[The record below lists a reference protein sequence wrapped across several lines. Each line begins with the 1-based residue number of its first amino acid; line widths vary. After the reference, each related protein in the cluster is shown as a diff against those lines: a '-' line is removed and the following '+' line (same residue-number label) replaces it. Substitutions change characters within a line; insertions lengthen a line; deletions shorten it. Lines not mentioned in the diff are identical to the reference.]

1 MKDKQV
7 SITIEKLVAMFII
20 AKGEWDGEC
29 FVYYPKL
36 PKPFCE
42 NVALHLP
49 HCTFHGDLLSLRV
62 NENMEV
68 EFWFIG
74 KDEEQ
79 YYFSWKSIKSY
90 RPTLAAIVFTHIYDM
105 IENLDC

>member
-1 MKDKQV
+1 MDKN
-7 SITIEKLVAMFII
+7 ITIGMEPLMVMFII
-20 AKGEWDGEC
+20 TMGEWDGTS

-36 PKPFCE
+36 PTPFCT

-62 NENMEV
+62 NEDMKV
-68 EFWFIG
+68 EFWFID

-79 YYFSWKSIKSY
+79 YYFSWETIKSA
-90 RPTLAAIVFTHIYDM
+90 RPTLAAIVFTHIFDM
-105 IENLDC
+105 IENLKEC